1 MCYNIFVALY
11 KRKIIEKIF
20 IEAENMAKQTEL
32 DEENESVDGESI
44 ATYYDGEILK
54 RRVLHLCKKWNLS
67 TARAESKLH
76 FANGTLKKL
85 EKNTPSAARIFELAQ
100 FFDVTTDYLLGL
112 SNRKHVP
119 KIDRF
124 DTLWNSLDIDQQS
137 YVLGLMQGIVQ
148 YDAQE
153 MKDAVRSEPLIIK
166 RRRAIRNQIDELQAE
181 YSALEKT
188 RKKKGYR
195 P

>member
-1 MCYNIFVALY
+1 
-11 KRKIIEKIF
+11 
-20 IEAENMAKQTEL
+20 MAKKTKI
-32 DEENESVDGESI
+32 NETDANDGDDGI
-44 ATYYDGEILK
+44 ATFYDGEILK
-54 RRVLHLCKKWNLS
+54 RRVLHLCKKRNLS
-67 TARAESKLH
+67 TARAESKLD

-85 EKNTPSAARIFELAQ
+85 EKNTPSAARIFELAT

-112 SNRKHVP
+112 TDKKRVP
-119 KIDRF
+119 KIDRL
-124 DTLWNSLDIDQQS
+124 DTLWQSLDIDQQN

-148 YDAQE
+148 YDRQE

-166 RRRAIRNQIDELQAE
+166 RRRAIRNQIDELETE